1 MESVLAKGKHLHLVC
16 QDGWEFARRPNTS
29 GVVLIGALTPQN
41 NLLLVEQYRV
51 PVGANVIELPAGLAG
66 DIPGQEDE
74 DLVLAA
80 KRELVEETGY
90 EAFDLQLK
98 MSGPISA
105 GLTDET
111 ISLYI
116 ARNLKRVGPGGGDE
130 SEDILVHEVP
140 FDGIETWLQAR
151 ANEGRL
157 LDPKIYSAIYFLRQ
171 LD

>member
-1 MESVLAKGKHLHLVC
+1 METILAKGKYLHLID

-29 GVVLIGALTPQN
+29 GVVLIAALTPEN
-41 NLLLVEQYRV
+41 KLLLVEQYRV

-74 DLVLAA
+74 DLVIAA

-90 EAFDLQLK
+90 QAADMQLM

-105 GLTDET
+105 GLCDET

-116 ARNLKRVGPGGGDE
+116 ARNLQRVGPGGGDE
-130 SEDILVHEVP
+130 SEDIIVHEVP
-140 FDGIETWLQAR
+140 FERIEAWLQEQSEA
-151 ANEGRL
+151 GRL
-157 LDPKIYSAIYFLRQ
+157 LDPKIYSGIYFLSKQ
-171 LD
+171 A